1 MFTQLLTHIDWLSAS
16 AGLATGLV
24 LYGLVSLPS
33 RNKLKQ
39 HISEQQQQLSLLQNQ
54 YDNKQLQYTALF

>member
-54 YDNKQLQYTALF
+54 YDN